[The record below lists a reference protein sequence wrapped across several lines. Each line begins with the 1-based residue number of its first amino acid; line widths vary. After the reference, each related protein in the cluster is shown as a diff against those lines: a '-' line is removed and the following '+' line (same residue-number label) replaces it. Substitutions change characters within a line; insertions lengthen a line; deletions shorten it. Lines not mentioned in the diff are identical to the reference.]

1 MIGAAYSGAVLARSS
16 SGQRRISAFDIDELL
31 GLSRGSRRDVIV
43 TSLPPSHSQSEM
55 EEWSDEVQRRR
66 QRPPQTG
73 VAVTCCCRGFDVHD
87 CRTDCSSDAAFTA
100 PRSRPSSAT
109 SPTKR
114 TADADVGRSDTER
127 RQGRTFVL
135 TLSYCFVITC
145 IFASTQITH
154 WWSSRRSVAKR

>member
-1 MIGAAYSGAVLARSS
+1 MIGADHSGAALATSS
-16 SGQRRISAFDIDELL
+16 SGQRRVSAFDIDELL

-43 TSLPPSHSQSEM
+43 TSLPPSHSQSET
-55 EEWSDEVQRRR
+55 EEWSDEVQRRPR
-66 QRPPQTG
+66 RPPQTG
-73 VAVTCCCRGFDVHD
+73 VAVPCCCRDVDVHDD

-100 PRSRPSSAT
+100 PRGRPSSAT

-114 TADADVGRSDTER
+114 TADADTDVGRSDTER

-145 IFASTQITH
+145 MFALTQITH
-154 WWSSRRSVAKR
+154 